1 MRVATFNLH
10 AGVDGWGRAT
20 SAYEHAVSLRP
31 DILICPEMWRGDNGP
46 DFFSDFEKE
55 LSMKGA
61 FAPLTR
67 AERVS
72 TGVGKRSWQPL
83 LAHFSAERGLYY
95 RDVRE
100 LTKIQIKNRA
110 NVTLEPGTWGLG
122 LLTKFEIE
130 EINVESLG
138 RLPRE
143 KVNRALIIAKLR
155 DQGKSFYVIAVH
167 GAHLSHGSYLQY
179 RRISAIVRLLDPAL
193 PVLIAGDF
201 NCWRPL
207 LRVLLPGWKSLVR
220 ARTYPARMPH
230 SQIDHILGR
239 GPWKKLG
246 GGASDGGSD
255 HRALVGEIELR

>member
-1 MRVATFNLH
+1 
-10 AGVDGWGRAT
+10 
-20 SAYEHAVSLRP
+20 
-31 DILICPEMWRGDNGP
+31 MWRGDNGP

-55 LSMKGA
+55 LAMKGA

>member
-20 SAYEHAVSLRP
+20 QAFEHAISLQP
-31 DILICPEMWRGDNGP
+31 DVLICPELWRGDNGP
-46 DFFSDFEKE
+46 DFFSDFESR
-55 LSMKGA
+55 LSMSGA

-72 TGVGKRSWQPL
+72 NGVGRRTWQPL
-83 LAHFSAERGLYY
+83 LAHFTAERGIYY

-100 LTKIQIKNRA
+100 LKKVQIKNRA
-110 NVTLEPGTWGLG
+110 KVTLEPGTWGLG

-143 KVNRALIIAKLR
+143 KVNRAMIIAKLR
-155 DQGKSFYVIAVH
+155 DNGQQFYVVAVH

-179 RRISAIVRLLDPAL
+179 RRISAIIKLLDPSL
-193 PVLIAGDF
+193 PIVIAGDF

-207 LRVLLPGWKSLVR
+207 LRLLLPGWKTLVR
-220 ARTYPARMPH
+220 ARTYPARLPH
-230 SQIDHILGR
+230 SQIDHVLGR
-239 GPWKKLG
+239 GPWKKIG
-246 GGASDGGSD
+246 GESSDGGSD
-255 HRALVGEIELR
+255 HRALVAEIELT

>member
-1 MRVATFNLH
+1 V
-10 AGVDGWGRAT
+10 
-20 SAYEHAVSLRP
+20 
-31 DILICPEMWRGDNGP
+31 
-46 DFFSDFEKE
+46 
-55 LSMKGA
+55 
-61 FAPLTR
+61 
-67 AERVS
+67 
-72 TGVGKRSWQPL
+72 
-83 LAHFSAERGLYY
+83 
-95 RDVRE
+95 RD
-100 LTKIQIKNRA
+100 LKKIQIKNRQ

-143 KVNRALIIAKLR
+143 KVNRALIIAKLS

-179 RRISAIVRLLDPAL
+179 RRISAIVRLLDPSL

-207 LRVLLPGWKSLVR
+207 LRVLLPGWSTLVR
-220 ARTYPARMPH
+220 ARTYPARIPH

-246 GGASDGGSD
+246 GGASNGGSD
-255 HRALVGEIELR
+255 HRALVAEVELR

>member
-1 MRVATFNLH
+1 VRVATFNLH

-20 SAYEHAVSLRP
+20 AAYEHAISLRP

-46 DFFSDFEKE
+46 DFFCDFEKT

-72 TGVGKRSWQPL
+72 TGAGKWSWQPL
-83 LAHFSAERGLYY
+83 FAHFSAERGLYY
-95 RDVRE
+95 RDVRD
-100 LTKIQIKNRA
+100 LKKIQIRNRSNA
-110 NVTLEPGTWGLG
+110 TLEPGTWGLG
-122 LLTKFEIE
+122 LLTKFDIE

-155 DQGKSFYVIAVH
+155 DGEKSFYVVAVH

-179 RRISAIVRLLDPAL
+179 RRISAIVKLLDPSL
-193 PVLIAGDF
+193 PLLIAGDF

-207 LRVLLPGWKSLVR
+207 LRVLLPGWKTLIR
-220 ARTYPARMPH
+220 ARTYPARFPH

-246 GGASDGGSD
+246 GAASNGGSD
-255 HRALVGEIELR
+255 HRALVAEIELT

>member
-1 MRVATFNLH
+1 
-10 AGVDGWGRAT
+10 
-20 SAYEHAVSLRP
+20 
-31 DILICPEMWRGDNGP
+31 
-46 DFFSDFEKE
+46 
-55 LSMKGA
+55 MKGA

-72 TGVGKRSWQPL
+72 TGTGKKSWQPL

-95 RDVRE
+95 REVRQ
-100 LTKIQIKNRA
+100 LNKIQIKNRQ

-179 RRISAIVRLLDPAL
+179 RRISAIVRLLDPSL

-207 LRVLLPGWKSLVR
+207 LRVLLPGWSTLVR
-220 ARTYPARMPH
+220 ARTYPARIPH

-246 GGASDGGSD
+246 GGASNGGSD
-255 HRALVGEIELR
+255 HRALVAEVELR

>member
-1 MRVATFNLH
+1 VRVATFNLH

-20 SAYEHAVSLRP
+20 SAYEHAVSLRS
-31 DILICPEMWRGDNGP
+31 DILICPEIWRGDNGP
-46 DFFSDFEKE
+46 DFFADFETD

-72 TGVGKRSWQPL
+72 TGTGKKSWQPL

-95 RDVRE
+95 REVRD
-100 LTKIQIKNRA
+100 LKKIQIKNRQ

-122 LLTKFEIE
+122 LLTRFEIE

-179 RRISAIVRLLDPAL
+179 RRISAIVRLLDPSL

-207 LRVLLPGWKSLVR
+207 LRVLLPGWTTLIR
-220 ARTYPARMPH
+220 ARTYPARIPH

-246 GGASDGGSD
+246 GGASNGGSD
-255 HRALVGEIELR
+255 HRALVAEVELR

>member
-1 MRVATFNLH
+1 
-10 AGVDGWGRAT
+10 
-20 SAYEHAVSLRP
+20 
-31 DILICPEMWRGDNGP
+31 
-46 DFFSDFEKE
+46 
-55 LSMKGA
+55 MKGA

-72 TGVGKRSWQPL
+72 TGTGKKSWQPL

-95 RDVRE
+95 REVRD
-100 LTKIQIKNRA
+100 LKKIQIKNRQ

-122 LLTKFEIE
+122 LLTRFEIE

-179 RRISAIVRLLDPAL
+179 RRISAIVRLLDPSL

-207 LRVLLPGWKSLVR
+207 LRVLLPGWSTLVR
-220 ARTYPARMPH
+220 ARTYPARIPH

-246 GGASDGGSD
+246 GGASNGGSD
-255 HRALVGEIELR
+255 HRALVAEVELR

>member
-1 MRVATFNLH
+1 
-10 AGVDGWGRAT
+10 
-20 SAYEHAVSLRP
+20 
-31 DILICPEMWRGDNGP
+31 
-46 DFFSDFEKE
+46 
-55 LSMKGA
+55 MKGA

-72 TGVGKRSWQPL
+72 TGTGKKSWQPL

-95 RDVRE
+95 REVRD
-100 LTKIQIKNRA
+100 LKKIQIKNRQ

-179 RRISAIVRLLDPAL
+179 RRISAIVRLLDPSL

-207 LRVLLPGWKSLVR
+207 LRVLLPGWSTLVR
-220 ARTYPARMPH
+220 ARTYPARIPH

-246 GGASDGGSD
+246 GGASNGGSD
-255 HRALVGEIELR
+255 HRALVAEVELR